1 MNLGGY
7 GAMPKLN
14 PPDQEARLKIKQEL
28 WKNFLVEAGAGS
40 GKTTS
45 LVDRM
50 ISRLSAG
57 EISVGQMAA
66 ITFTRKAA
74 GELRERFQ
82 TELEKSFRDE
92 EDAVKKERL
101 QQSLVNLDQCY
112 VGTIHSFCASLLR
125 ERPAEAQ
132 LDLDF
137 EELDNLEEATLQDQA
152 WELYLLDVRLKAP
165 NLLEGLENIG
175 IQISDL
181 KASFVALNQ
190 YSDVTMVS
198 NEVQKPDLGK
208 ASESLKLLVD
218 RAKGSIPH
226 VQPERGWD
234 GLQKAILKADRYFR
248 YFDLSKERHVVSL
261 LKEFDKTFASN
272 NVTLNRWNSPDEA
285 KQYRDEF
292 NSFAGEIVKPLAQAW
307 REYCHF
313 IVMEFMLPAVKYYEQ
328 IRFKKS
334 KLNFQD
340 ILLKTR
346 NLLRDNPEVRSY
358 FHRKYPCL
366 LVDEFQDT
374 DPVQAEIL
382 FFLTGQDIHEKEWH
396 KIVPYPGALFV
407 VGDPKQSIYRFRR
420 ADIDTY
426 NLVKK
431 LIVQG
436 GGEVLKL
443 TANFRSVE
451 MLGQW
456 INPIFEKVFPNH
468 PTSYQAEFSPLDTL
482 RSNGKNV
489 AFGVKI
495 LDIPADFKRKEEIFE
510 ADAEA
515 IARYIRYALDGNVKL
530 AYPCDQSKEIVRT
543 PEANDFMILLRFKDG
558 VDIYARALE
567 RYGIPFNITGG
578 SSLSDSIELQEL
590 HKLLRLLANP
600 DDQVLTIGVLRGL
613 FFGLSDDALYQIK
626 KAGGYFNCFSKVPQ
640 NLNED
645 LTNQFGFAQRKL
657 REYLH
662 WVKIMMPSVAIAK
675 IMTDLGLIPYVLGV
689 SRSKSRTSYFFQVLE
704 LLRHAEISGK
714 TRLDQIVHEF
724 GIILSSS
731 IEDELNINA
740 AEENAVRLM
749 NLHKS
754 KGLEAP
760 VVFLAQP
767 WKEVTQRADIHIR
780 RSQGGEPLGYY
791 AFNRKRNYQTDC
803 FAQPVGWSDYENE
816 ELLYLRE
823 EERRLVY
830 VAGTRSKNVLIIS
843 RSLKDKD
850 LKKNPWALLLEGSSD
865 VSSLT
870 VPEIKLSVSAQSQLA
885 KKIKAEEL
893 QILRKKTSEWIKKQS
908 IPSYMTDSPTNLKEY
923 SLPEIR
929 RESGGGPDWGIV
941 IHKVF
946 EKLVNGT
953 KDLDYEAK
961 LALEENG
968 QPAERLEEVI
978 KTVEVFKH
986 TDLWNRISNAEEKY
1000 TEVPFSMQVMP
1011 NNPLYTVIS
1020 KNDKTNLPIILS
1032 GVIDLAFR
1040 ERDGSWVVV
1049 DYKSDRVQTN
1059 DNLKTLL
1066 EYYSPQVKIYCD
1078 VWKQLTGEDRI
1089 RGELYFTQMN
1099 ETMVMC

>member
-1 MNLGGY
+1 
-7 GAMPKLN
+7 MPKLN

-28 WKNFLVEAGAGS
+28 WKNFIVEAGAGS

-50 ISRLSAG
+50 VSRLSAG
-57 EISVGQMAA
+57 EISIGQMAA

-74 GELRERFQ
+74 CELKERFQ
-82 TELEKSFRDE
+82 TELENSFRDE

-101 QQSLVNLDQCY
+101 QQSLINLDQCF

-125 ERPAEAQ
+125 ERPVEAQ
-132 LDLDF
+132 LDPDF
-137 EELDNLEEATLQDQA
+137 EELDSLEEAILQDQA

-165 NLLEGLENIG
+165 NLLESLENIG
-175 IQISDL
+175 VQISEL

-198 NEVQKPDLGK
+198 NEVQKPDLSK
-208 ASESLKLLVD
+208 ASEGLKLLID
-218 RAKGSIPH
+218 RAKWSIPH
-226 VQPERGWD
+226 VEPERGWD

-248 YFDLSKERHVVSL
+248 YFDLSKERNVVSL
-261 LKEFDKTFASN
+261 LKEFDKTFS
-272 NVTLNRWNSPDEA
+272 VTLNRWNSSDEA

-292 NSFAGEIVKPLAQAW
+292 NSFAEEIVKLLMQAW

-313 IVMEFMLPAVKYYEQ
+313 VLMEFMLPAVKYYEQ

-346 NLLRDNPEVRSY
+346 SLLQDNPEVRSY

-374 DPVQAEIL
+374 DPIQAEIL
-382 FFLTGQDIHEKEWH
+382 FYLAGQDIHEKEWH

-407 VGDPKQSIYRFRR
+407 VGDPRQSIYRFRR

-431 LIVQG
+431 LIVEG

-489 AFGVKI
+489 EVGVKI

-510 ADAEA
+510 ADAES
-515 IARYIRYALDGNVKL
+515 IARYIRFALDGNVKL
-530 AYPCDQSKEIVRT
+530 AYPGDQSKEIVRT

-558 VDIYARALE
+558 AAIYARALE

-578 SSLSDSIELQEL
+578 SSLGDSIELQEL

-645 LTNQFGFAQRKL
+645 LTNQFGFAQSKL

-662 WVKIMMPSVAIAK
+662 WVRIMMPSVAIAK
-675 IMTDLGLIPYVLGV
+675 IMTDLGLIPFVLGV

-704 LLRHAEISGK
+704 LLRQAEVTGK
-714 TRLDQIVHEF
+714 TRFDQIVHEF
-724 GIILSSS
+724 TIILSSS

-767 WKEVTQRADIHIR
+767 WKEVTQQADIHIR
-780 RSQGGEPLGYY
+780 RQGGEAVGYY
-791 AFNRKRNYQTDC
+791 AFNRKHNYQTDC
-803 FAQPVGWSDYENE
+803 FAQPVGWSDYEDE
-816 ELLYLRE
+816 ELQYLRE

-865 VSSLT
+865 VSSLV

-908 IPSYMTDSPTNLKEY
+908 LPSYMTDSPTNLKEY

-946 EKLVNGT
+946 EKLVDGT
-953 KDLDYEAK
+953 KDLDFEAK
-961 LALEENG
+961 FALEENG
-968 QPAERLEEVI
+968 QPAERLKEVI
-978 KTVEVFKH
+978 KTVESFKQ
-986 TDLWNRISNAEEKY
+986 TNLWNRITNAMEKY

-1011 NNPLYTVIS
+1011 NNPLYTSFIKVE
-1020 KNDKTNLPIILS
+1020 KTNVPTILS
-1032 GVIDLAFR
+1032 GVIDLAFKD
-1040 ERDGSWVVV
+1040 RDGSWVIV
-1049 DYKSDRVQTN
+1049 DYKTDRVQTDDDLN
-1059 DNLKTLL
+1059 AML
-1066 EYYSPQVKIYCD
+1066 EYYSSQVKIYCG
-1078 VWKQLTGEDRI
+1078 VWKQLIGEQRVK
-1089 RGELYFTQMN
+1089 GEVYFTQMN